1 LQKGEFDLSKRDDVQ
16 KIAIEAEKIANSI
29 YREEVFIV
37 DRIKQEEVLEIID
50 SIKGIRKRIQKI
62 SVRNIE

>member
-1 LQKGEFDLSKRDDVQ
+1 LSKSADVQ

-37 DRIKQEEVLEIID
+37 DRIKKEEISEILEG
-50 SIKGIRKRIQKI
+50 IKSLHKRILKI
-62 SVRNIE
+62 SIRNIE